1 VLRIVLDTGGAA
13 WLVLSWRV
21 ADFVFATCLPGMETA
36 LKLDVARARP
46 ELRLAYSRPGLVT
59 FKSTRAVAPDDTP
72 GSVFAHVWG
81 RSVGAAS
88 DPATAALQLAP
99 LGATRMHVFAREP
112 DDSESHPAAQAAPQI
127 ADILAPWQA
136 LGPGGAAQIGE
147 LVADVIVAPVAGE
160 PAWLGVHRHDRF
172 RLPHAGGAIPVE
184 VPADAPSRAYAK
196 IEEAIAWAGLPVEP
210 GHVALEIGAA
220 PGGAVL
226 ALARRGLDVWA
237 VDTGALAPVVL
248 ALPGVHHVA
257 KKVGALRWEELPAHI
272 DWLLVDVNLAPQ
284 VALHEVGRLMPR
296 LVTALR
302 GAVFTLKL
310 NDWTFVAE
318 LPALVERIRQMGL
331 RDVRMR
337 HLPSNRRE
345 VCAVAQR

>member
-1 VLRIVLDTGGAA
+1 
-13 WLVLSWRV
+13 V
-21 ADFVFATCLPGMETA
+21 ADFVFATCLPGMEPA

-46 ELRLAYSRPGLVT
+46 ELRLSYSRPGLVT

-88 DPATAALQLAP
+88 DPATAALQLAA
-99 LGATRMHVFAREP
+99 LGATRVHVFAREP
-112 DDSESHPAAQAAPQI
+112 EEVSIAADPRTVGVVSTGGLSSIAAR
-127 ADILAPWQA
+127 LAPWQA
-136 LGPGGAAQIGE
+136 LGPGGPAQLGE
-147 LVADVIVAPVAGE
+147 VVADVIVAPSAGE

-172 RLPHAGGAIPVE
+172 RLPHPGGAIPVE

-196 IEEAIAWAGLPVEP
+196 IEEAIAWAALPIEA

-220 PGGAVL
+220 PGGAAF

-237 VDTGALAPVVL
+237 VDTGALAPQVV
-248 ALPGVHHVA
+248 ALPGVHHLA
-257 KKVGALRWEELPAHI
+257 KKVGALRWEELPARI

-296 LVTALR
+296 LVKTLL

-318 LPALVERIRQMGL
+318 LPALVERIRQIGL
-331 RDVRMR
+331 PDVRMR

-345 VCAVAQR
+345 VCAVALR